1 MYIFTHIKLNLLSY
15 FSTKLVA
22 EAAAK
27 FVQLKLDI
35 APNLI
40 LWKPQQKP
48 SLSPFWDIKHL
59 NK

>member
-40 LWKPQQKP
+40 LWKPQ
-48 SLSPFWDIKHL
+48 
-59 NK
+59 